1 MLPTRKEP
9 YSLDRD
15 EPPAFWTVG
24 LLARTKATGQQT
36 GGTFVLFDEVCQPG
50 YATFLHVHH
59 LEDESFYVLEGNLV
73 IHCGGIKVKA
83 GPGTF
88 VYGPRDIPHGFEV
101 EGSVPARLLIW
112 STPSGVENMLSEA
125 GQLPP
130 EADLERH
137 TAIAA
142 RYGVELLGPLPE

>member
-15 EPPAFWTVG
+15 EPPPFLTVG
-24 LLARTKATGQQT
+24 LLARAKATGQQT
-36 GGTFVLFDEVCQPG
+36 DGAFVLFDEVCQPG

-59 LEDESFYVLEGNLV
+59 LEDECFYVLEGNL
-73 IHCGGIKVKA
+73 IIYCGDKKVKA

-88 VYGPRDIPHGFEV
+88 VYGPRDIPHGFKV
-101 EGSVPARLLIW
+101 EGSEPARLLIW
-112 STPSGVENMLSEA
+112 STPSGVEHMLSEV

-130 EADLERH
+130 EEDLERH
-137 TAIAA
+137 KAICAK
-142 RYGVELLGPLPE
+142 YGKELLGPLPE